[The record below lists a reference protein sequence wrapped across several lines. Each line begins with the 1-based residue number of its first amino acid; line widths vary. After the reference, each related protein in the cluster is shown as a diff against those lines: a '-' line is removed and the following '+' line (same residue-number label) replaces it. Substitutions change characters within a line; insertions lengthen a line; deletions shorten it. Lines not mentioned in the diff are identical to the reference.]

1 MVAAQNEFDPT
12 ACVMSHVPPPS
23 PPTVINQQGGF
34 CARRQIHPY
43 ALMRQ
48 FVFTQLAEG
57 GT

>member
-1 MVAAQNEFDPT
+1 MDAARNEFDPA
-12 ACVMSHVPPPS
+12 ACVTYAHPV
-23 PPTVINQQGGF
+23 TNQPGGF

-43 ALMRQ
+43 ALMQQ